1 MECAK
6 PRLPAGTR
14 CRFSTYR
21 RVRKSGTGSDYGRG
35 IGWVWERLFGE
46 SGTYGTI
53 LAIQREAL
61 QALGRQ

>member
-1 MECAK
+1 
-6 PRLPAGTR
+6 
-14 CRFSTYR
+14 
-21 RVRKSGTGSDYGRG
+21 
-35 IGWVWERLFGE
+35 VWERLFGE